1 MKNEIKIGLFLGGTL
16 LILGIFIFIVGDMS
30 ELFKKPGYILNV
42 RIESALG
49 LEKSSSV
56 KMAGIRIGYVKDI
69 RLHGR
74 QAEVVMNIYPP
85 FKVPK
90 GSRATLSSLGLLGER
105 FMDIVPSDQPTYFA
119 PGETMEGLP
128 AVSFDQ
134 IGSLFLSIGDEIK
147 QLSGSLKNIVNEETG
162 DNLQQTLKNL
172 TSLTAGLDDFVT
184 RNKDGLGQTI
194 KGAADAVA
202 DLSGRLSEISKN
214 VDKVVSQYGALAE
227 ENRGSIKKDVEKI
240 GEILAKIDDA
250 VIKLNASLDKVQRGE
265 GTLGRL
271 LNEPNLLER
280 AEGVV
285 DDVRKISKD
294 VSSLKAGFDFRGE
307 YYGKSDL
314 LRSSMSGRLWFE
326 GNKFFQA
333 QVVHDPWRQRFTYSF
348 QGGLRWWN
356 LVPKLG
362 IIESTFGI
370 GAEYYAFRDRLAL
383 GLEGFDFNQ
392 EPGPRFRAT
401 ARFYPHKNIFLTVG
415 VDNFTLTSRREVFF
429 GMGFGIR

>member
-42 RIESALG
+42 HIESALG

-74 QAEVVMNIYPP
+74 QAEVVMNIYPQ

-90 GSRATLSSLGLLGER
+90 GSQATLASLGLLGER
-105 FMDIVPSDQPTYFA
+105 FMDIVPGNQETSFA
-119 PGETMEGLP
+119 PGETLEGLP

-147 QLSGSLKNIVNEETG
+147 QISVDLKKMVNEETG
-162 DNLQQTLKNL
+162 ENLQLTLKNL
-172 TSLTAGLDDFVT
+172 ASLTAGLDEFVA
-184 RNKDGLGQTI
+184 RNKDGLGLSI
-194 KGAADAVA
+194 REAAGSVTELSRRLTEISGSIDQAVA
-202 DLSGRLSEISKN
+202 QFGGIAQD
-214 VDKVVSQYGALAE
+214 
-227 ENRGSIKKDVEKI
+227 NRGDIRKDIEKV
-240 GEILAKIDDA
+240 GEILTKMDQVVA
-250 VIKLNASLDKVQRGE
+250 KLNASVDKVQRGE

-271 LNEPNLLER
+271 LNEPDLLER

-294 VSSLKAGFDFRGE
+294 VSSLKTGFDFRGE

-314 LRSSMSGRLWFE
+314 IRSSMSGRLWFE
-326 GNKFFQA
+326 GNKLFQA

-348 QGGLRWWN
+348 QGGLRWKN

-362 IIESTFGI
+362 IIESTFGV
-370 GAEYYAFRDRLAL
+370 GAEYYTLKDRLAV
-383 GLEGFDFNQ
+383 GIEGFDFNQ
-392 EPGPRFRAT
+392 DPGPRFRAT

-415 VDNFTLTSRREVFF
+415 MDNFTLTSRREVFF